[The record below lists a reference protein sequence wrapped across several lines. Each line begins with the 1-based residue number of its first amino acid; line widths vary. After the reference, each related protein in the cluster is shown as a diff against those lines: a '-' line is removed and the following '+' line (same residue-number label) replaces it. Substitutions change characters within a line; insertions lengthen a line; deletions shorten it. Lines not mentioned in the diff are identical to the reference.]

1 MQYIVLPEFS
11 TLLIIECN
19 RKIQSVID
27 LPFWNLNCL
36 LSMLSYLF
44 DHFESLFRSI

>member
-1 MQYIVLPEFS
+1 MHYNFLPEFS

-19 RKIQSVID
+19 IKIQSVID
-27 LPFWNLNCL
+27 LPFWNPNCL
-36 LSMLSYLF
+36 LSILSYLF